1 MGEASHRYRV
11 GCDIGGTF
19 TDFVVLDETTGE
31 IFVDKRLTTPA
42 DPSIGMLAGLA
53 ALEESHPDY
62 VARTRRVAHATTLV
76 ANAVIE
82 RKGART
88 ALLCTRGFRDVLELR
103 RHVRVTTYELWT
115 DPPEP
120 LVPRFLRL
128 PVGERTYSDGTV
140 LTPVEASEIKAIAK
154 VLKGEG
160 VASVAIAFLHS
171 FVNPLNEQ
179 AAAQLLAESAPALEI
194 TTSASVLPQ
203 IKEYE
208 RTSTAVINA
217 YVKPLTRRYLGQLQH
232 GLGEADFTAPLHI
245 MLSNGGMA
253 SAETAAAL
261 PIRLIESGPVAGA
274 IVGQHYAELLGLDD
288 VLSFDMGGTTA
299 KACLIRASALP
310 ITDELEVARSKRFT
324 KSSGFPVAVPT
335 VDMIEIGAGGGSI
348 ATVNALGLVQ
358 VGPESAGADPGP
370 ICYALG
376 GRDPTVTDAD
386 LVLGYLNADYFAGG
400 SMALDTEGALTAIGE
415 QLGEP
420 LGRDRIAAAWSVHDV
435 VNETMAAAVRMH
447 VTEQG
452 GDPARATIIA
462 FGGAGPVHVF
472 NLARKL
478 GVRQMLVPLRP
489 GVLSALGL
497 LIAPPAYDIVR
508 THKVPL
514 AQADAD
520 LIGGHLREMTDDIHQ
535 TLQEVEAEGEVALAY
550 ALDIGYI
557 GQGYQVAVALDGSDV
572 AALDP
577 QSLWD
582 RFAEIYRAKYGYFY
596 DDVPIEIVNLRA
608 SGRIPGGQH
617 RLRPLEMGSGSVE
630 DARTGERPAYSP
642 AAGEMIAC
650 AVYRRERLGP
660 GAAFTGPAIIEEPS
674 ATTIVDTR
682 ARVQVDAYGSLL
694 IELD

>member
-1 MGEASHRYRV
+1 
-11 GCDIGGTF
+11 
-19 TDFVVLDETTGE
+19 
-31 IFVDKRLTTPA
+31 
-42 DPSIGMLAGLA
+42 
-53 ALEESHPDY
+53 
-62 VARTRRVAHATTLV
+62 
-76 ANAVIE
+76 
-82 RKGART
+82 
-88 ALLCTRGFRDVLELR
+88 
-103 RHVRVTTYELWT
+103 
-115 DPPEP
+115 
-120 LVPRFLRL
+120 
-128 PVGERTYSDGTV
+128 
-140 LTPVEASEIKAIAK
+140 
-154 VLKGEG
+154 
-160 VASVAIAFLHS
+160 
-171 FVNPLNEQ
+171 
-179 AAAQLLAESAPALEI
+179 
-194 TTSASVLPQ
+194 
-203 IKEYE
+203 
-208 RTSTAVINA
+208 
-217 YVKPLTRRYLGQLQH
+217 
-232 GLGEADFTAPLHI
+232 
-245 MLSNGGMA
+245 
-253 SAETAAAL
+253 
-261 PIRLIESGPVAGA
+261 
-274 IVGQHYAELLGLDD
+274 
-288 VLSFDMGGTTA
+288 
-299 KACLIRASALP
+299 
-310 ITDELEVARSKRFT
+310 
-324 KSSGFPVAVPT
+324 
-335 VDMIEIGAGGGSI
+335 
-348 ATVNALGLVQ
+348 
-358 VGPESAGADPGP
+358 
-370 ICYALG
+370 
-376 GRDPTVTDAD
+376 
-386 LVLGYLNADYFAGG
+386 
-400 SMALDTEGALTAIGE
+400 
-415 QLGEP
+415 
-420 LGRDRIAAAWSVHDV
+420 
-435 VNETMAAAVRMH
+435 MAAAVRMH